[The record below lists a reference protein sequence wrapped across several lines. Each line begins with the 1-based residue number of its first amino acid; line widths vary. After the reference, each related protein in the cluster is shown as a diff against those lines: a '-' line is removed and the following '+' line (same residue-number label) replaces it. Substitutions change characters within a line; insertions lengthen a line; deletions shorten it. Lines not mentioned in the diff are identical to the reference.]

1 MDFYNILEVDH
12 YATNKEI
19 KKSYRRLAKKYHPD
33 KNDGTY
39 DDIKIKNINLAY
51 EVLSDDKLKT
61 DYDKSLSE
69 NDKPYDLIQ
78 NIIKRNKLEIINHL
92 FDFIYDD
99 KNNLKEDINEMNI
112 KNIFKRVKNKIELD
126 INSDID
132 IKLDDIYF
140 NKKINL
146 VVKRS
151 INKVLIN
158 YSMDLSI
165 DVYDAELLYENLGDE
180 VFFMKGNLIL
190 IPKLLYDNKIYCI
203 LDDYNLMIN
212 VNDLNYMMFDKIKL
226 SELEKNIHFANNEF
240 TIYLVK
246 GYGFFNDNSNKNG
259 DLFIKINNIY
269 I

>member
-12 YATNKEI
+12 YATDKEI
-19 KKSYRRLAKKYHPD
+19 RKAYRRLAKEHHPD
-33 KNDGTY
+33 KNDGIY
-39 DDIKIKNINLAY
+39 DDKNIKNINLAY
-51 EVLSDDKLKT
+51 EVLSDEKLKT
-61 DYDKSLSE
+61 DYDKSFLE

-99 KNNLKEDINEMNI
+99 KNILKNDINEMNI
-112 KNIFKRVKNKIELD
+112 KNFFKNVRNKIDLD
-126 INSDID
+126 VNSEID

-140 NKKINL
+140 NKKVNL
-146 VVKRS
+146 IIKRN

-158 YSMDLSI
+158 YSKDLSI
-165 DVYDAELLYENLGDE
+165 DVYDEELLYENIGDE
-180 VFFMKGNLIL
+180 LFFMKGDLIL
-190 IPKLLYDNKIYCI
+190 KPKIIYDNKIYCI

-212 VNDLNYMMFDKIKL
+212 IKDLNYMMFNKIKL
-226 SELEKNIHFANNEF
+226 LDLEKNIHFLNDKF

-246 GYGFFNDNSNKNG
+246 GYGFFNENSNKNG